1 MKLLGLDPGLR
12 TTGWGVILA
21 TDNRLR
27 WVADGVV
34 CSDGSLS
41 LAERLAQ
48 LHRGILAVIAEHG
61 PDAAAIEETFVNQNP
76 ASTLKLGQA
85 RGAILLAVSLSGLP
99 VAEYAPRL
107 IKQSLVG
114 TGRADKNQVGLM
126 VRHLLPGCQ
135 ASQAD
140 ATDALAVA
148 ICHAHHL
155 GTAQKI
161 AAALERAS

>member
-1 MKLLGLDPGLR
+1 MRLLGLDPGLR
-12 TTGWGVILA
+12 TTGWGVIDA

-27 WVADGVV
+27 WVADGIV
-34 CSDGSLS
+34 CSDASLS

-48 LHRGILAVIAEHG
+48 LHRGILAVIAEHR
-61 PDAAAIEETFVNQNP
+61 PDASAIEETFVNQNP

-85 RGAILLAVSLSGLP
+85 RGAILLAASLSGLT

-114 TGRADKNQVGLM
+114 TGRAEKNQVGLM
-126 VRHLLPGCQ
+126 VRQLLPGCQ
-135 ASQAD
+135 ASQSD

-148 ICHAHHL
+148 ICHAHHHS
-155 GTAQKI
+155 TATRI
-161 AAALERAS
+161 AQALERAS

>member
-1 MKLLGLDPGLR
+1 MRLLGLDPGLR
-12 TTGWGVILA
+12 TTGWGVIDA

-27 WVADGVV
+27 WVADGIVR
-34 CSDGSLS
+34 SDATLS

-48 LHRGILAVIAEHG
+48 LHRGVLAVIALHH
-61 PDAAAIEETFVNQNP
+61 PDAAAVEETFVNQNP
-76 ASTLKLGQA
+76 GSTLKLGQA
-85 RGAILLAVSLSGLP
+85 RGAALLAASLSGLP

-114 TGRADKNQVGLM
+114 TGRADKDQVGLM

-135 ASQAD
+135 AKQAD

-148 ICHAHHL
+148 ICHAHHHS
-155 GTAQKI
+155 TAKKI
-161 AAALERAS
+161 QMALEQAS

>member
-1 MKLLGLDPGLR
+1 MRLLGLDPGLR
-12 TTGWGVILA
+12 TTGWGVIDA
-21 TDNRLR
+21 MGNRLR
-27 WVADGVV
+27 WVADGIV
-34 CSDGSLS
+34 CSDASLS

-48 LHRGILAVIAEHG
+48 LHRGILAVIVAQR
-61 PDAAAIEETFVNQNP
+61 PDATAVEETFVNQNP

-85 RGAILLAVSLSGLP
+85 RGAILLAASLSGLS

-114 TGRADKNQVGLM
+114 TGRADKTQVGLM
-126 VRHLLPGCQ
+126 VRQLLPGCQ
-135 ASQAD
+135 ASQSD

-148 ICHAHHL
+148 ICHAHHQ
-155 GTAQKI
+155 GTAMRI